1 MTTDIIAA
9 KVADLQD
16 GQMKEIAVGD
26 DSILLVRINGEFH
39 AIGAWCTHAGAQ
51 LAKGVLCN
59 CHLRCPWHHAVFDA
73 ATGDPLEPPAFDGLP
88 QFDLR
93 IEDDNV
99 IVTVPEPI
107 PEQRSMAMAKYDP
120 RADDRCF
127 VILGT
132 GAAGA
137 SAAETLRQ
145 RGFAGRIVMVTQEDH
160 LPYDRTPL
168 SKTYLKAEQDK
179 PAPTLRSEEFYNAHG
194 IEILTGYRVNQV
206 DVSAKTVSLDGSGS
220 MKFDKLLLATGAT
233 ARKPA
238 VRGADLPNV
247 FTLRS
252 LDDCDRIRRELT
264 SASRAVVVGAGF
276 IGMETAAT
284 LRERGL
290 AVTVVDPQSV
300 PFERSLGSRIGRM
313 IQAAHEQQGVCFQL
327 GAQVARFDGAD
338 RVEAVV
344 LRNGQRLEADVV
356 IVGIGVEPATDL
368 LEGVRRNP
376 DGSVTVDQYLRLTS
390 DVYAAGDIARFP
402 DWRGGQPIRI
412 EHWRLAEQHG
422 RLAAC
427 NMVGTAQPFKAVP
440 FFWSNQ
446 YKLRLRYAGHAA
458 RWDDLIV
465 HGETSECKFIAFYVN
480 GDRVLAA
487 LGCKQDRQL
496 AAAAELMQADQM
508 PSRQELSDGP
518 VDLVQRIKHI
528 KAPAL

>member
-1 MTTDIIAA
+1 MATDTIVA
-9 KVADLQD
+9 KVTDLQD

-39 AIGAWCTHAGAQ
+39 AIGAWCTHAGVQ

-59 CHLRCPWHHAVFDA
+59 YHLRCPWHHAVFDA

-88 QFDLR
+88 RFDLR
-93 IEDDNV
+93 IEGDNV
-99 IVTVPEPI
+99 IVALPERI
-107 PEQRSMAMAKYDP
+107 PKQRSMAMAKYDP
-120 RADDRCF
+120 RADGRCF
-127 VILGT
+127 IILGT

-160 LPYDRTPL
+160 LPYDRTLL
-168 SKTYLKAEQDK
+168 SKTYLKSERDK
-179 PAPTLRSEEFYNAHG
+179 PAPTLRSEEFYDAHG

-206 DVSAKTVSLDGSGS
+206 DVSAKTISLDGGGS

-264 SASRAVVVGAGF
+264 NASRAVVVGASF

-290 AVTVVDPQSV
+290 AVTVVDLQPV
-300 PFERSLGSRIGRM
+300 PFEQALGSRIGRM
-313 IQAAHEQQGVCFQL
+313 IQGAHEQEGVCFEL
-327 GAQVARFDGAD
+327 GGPIARFEGVD

-344 LRNGQRLEADVV
+344 LRNGQRIEADVV

-368 LEGVRRNP
+368 LEGVRRNH
-376 DGSVTVDQYLRLTS
+376 DGSVTVDQYLRLTR

-402 DWRGGQPIRI
+402 DWRGGQPVRI

-427 NMVGTAQPFKAVP
+427 NMVGGEQPFEAVP
-440 FFWSNQ
+440 FFWSSQ
-446 YKLRLRYAGHAA
+446 HRLRLLHVGHAA
-458 RWDDLIV
+458 CWDDLIV
-465 HGETSECKFIAFYVN
+465 HGDTRECKFIAFYVK

-496 AAAAELMQADQM
+496 AAAAELMQAEQM
-508 PSRQELSDGP
+508 PSPQELSEGP
-518 VDLVQRIKHI
+518 IDLLQRIKHI
-528 KAPAL
+528 KIPAV